1 MKKLIIYRYKEFND
15 ATLGRFELISDGKKV
30 LMGYSLE
37 PAGPDTIEPNKDKR
51 IPVGIY
57 DAVWSASSQTG
68 VDIKGKL
75 PLVFNENVSKDRL
88 IRIHIGNTG
97 KDTLGC
103 ILLGMNT
110 TGTAQILKSRAAMTK
125 FCNLVFP
132 DDFIVEI
139 KHDNL

>member
-1 MKKLIIYRYKEFND
+1 MKKLIIYRYKDFND
-15 ATLGRFELISDGKKV
+15 ATLGRFELISDGQKIFS
-30 LMGYSLE
+30 GYSLE
-37 PAGPDTIEPNKDKR
+37 PAGPDTIESNKDRR
-51 IPVGIY
+51 IPVGTYNAI
-57 DAVWSASSQTG
+57 WSDSSQTG

-75 PLVFNENVSKDRL
+75 PLIFNDNVSKDRL

-110 TGTAQILKSRAAMTK
+110 TGTAQVLKSRVAMTK
-125 FCNLVFP
+125 FCNLVYP

-139 KHDNL
+139 KNDNI